1 MDKGEYSAEIITE
14 GEIHLGEI
22 WGELWG
28 RFNYKLTSILSRKR
42 YRSNLFFSPK
52 IGEWIISRV
61 LAYPNLSKRK

>member
-42 YRSNLFFSPK
+42 DGLNFFS
-52 IGEWIISRV
+52 S
-61 LAYPNLSKRK
+61 